1 MKMTAKMDVTYQGW
15 FKKMG
20 QMEDKSVTLDMNHFA
35 IYLGEHQC
43 DSKVFHIMYDFKSE
57 DMIRL
62 HIRQFSS
69 CNQGRFYMFKDGN
82 FGANCA
88 RKAFFAVLSLITD
101 YLNETTGQQV
111 MASFTVRDDEDDES
125 DSSSDSSSDHGNGK
139 KRKIDWDRTSSS
151 FQELRN
157 LQMAISKRTE
167 A

>member
-82 FGANCA
+82 FGANCS
-88 RKAFFAVLSLITD
+88 RRAFFAVLSLITD
-101 YLNETTGQQV
+101 YLNETVGQRV
-111 MASFTVRDDEDDES
+111 MASFTVRDYSDES
-125 DSSSDSSSDHGNGK
+125 DPSPSDSDSSSDHGSDDK
-139 KRKIDWDRTSSS
+139 KRRKIDWDRTYSS
-151 FQELRN
+151 FQELSN
-157 LQMAISKRTE
+157 LEMAN